1 MGATMRYG
9 RLVAFASALS
19 LLSVSA
25 SAAESSS
32 IWNSVMSTGK
42 LTTCVVP
49 AYQPYSWKDDGG
61 NWQGFAV
68 KMAQDVAYDLH
79 VQVAFVDT
87 SFKTVVL
94 DLQSAKCDVFFG
106 FNATPERALAIDFA
120 GPLYTLGFLALD
132 RAGWSPPG
140 NAWADLNNSNTRI
153 CFTIGNS
160 TAQQVKRFDPQATQV
175 QLTTSNDC
183 ALALISRRV
192 DTYIDGV
199 MAILAAKQKNAELGQ
214 IRVLTPQYALPS
226 YAGMRMDSDGRFQKF
241 LQRWAEYNRADGT
254 INEWLVNAMSSVG
267 ITASAIPPGLQF

>member
-1 MGATMRYG
+1 MRYS
-9 RLVAFASALS
+9 RLVVLAVGLS
-19 LLSVSA
+19 LLCASA

-42 LTTCVVP
+42 LVTCVVP
-49 AYQPYSWKDDGG
+49 AYQPYSWKDNNGK
-61 NWQGFAV
+61 WQGFAV
-68 KMAQDVAYDLH
+68 KMAQDTAYDLH
-79 VQVAFVDT
+79 VQPVFVET

-94 DLQSAKCDVFFG
+94 DLQSAKCDVFYG

-132 RAGWSPPG
+132 RTGWSPPG
-140 NAWADLNNSNTRI
+140 NAWTDLNNPNTRI

-160 TAQQVKRFDPQATQV
+160 TAQQVKRFDPEARQV
-175 QLTTSNDC
+175 QLTSSNDC
-183 ALALISRRV
+183 ILALISRRA

-199 MAILAAKQKNAELGQ
+199 MAILAAKQKNADLGQ
-214 IRVLTPQYALPS
+214 VRVLAPQYALPS
-226 YAGMRMDSDGRFQKF
+226 YAGMRIDSDGRFQKF

-267 ITASAIPPGLQF
+267 ITQKTIPPGLQF

>member
-1 MGATMRYG
+1 MRYG
-9 RLVAFASALS
+9 RLAALAGALS
-19 LLSVSA
+19 LLWVSA
-25 SAAESSS
+25 SAAQSSS

-42 LTTCVVP
+42 LIACVVP
-49 AYQPYSWKDDGG
+49 AYQPYSWKDDDGK
-61 NWQGFAV
+61 WQGFAV

-79 VQVAFVDT
+79 VQVAFVET
-87 SFKTVVL
+87 SFKTIVL

-132 RAGWSPPG
+132 RTGWSPPG
-140 NAWADLNNSNTRI
+140 NAWANLNNPNTRI

-183 ALALISRRV
+183 VLALISRRV

-199 MAILAAKQKNAELGQ
+199 MAILAAKQKNSELGQ
-214 IRVLTPQYALPS
+214 VRVLTPQYALPS
-226 YAGMRMDSDGRFQKF
+226 YAGMRIDSDGRFQKF

-267 ITASAIPPGLQF
+267 ITKSTIPPGLQF